1 MELTT
6 LYRLIGLQP
15 EIVERLK
22 PFHTGSDRM
31 RLGPYLERLTMPE
44 TAQEAYL
51 SLKEVLGEDPDGLA
65 MLYCQLEAA
74 RQVYRRYQEKGIPER
89 IFVDTMR
96 CFPRFIAECE
106 KKDGRLLFDRG
117 WWSYRQTSM
126 CLFRI
131 GALEYEF
138 RKHEGEPAV
147 ALHIPSG
154 ADLSEP
160 AVNDSLEQAGRFFQT
175 HYQDYKY
182 SRYICISWLLSPALE
197 PLLSETSRIRSF
209 QQRFEIVQTYPENME
224 FIELLFQVPR
234 TAPYGSLPETT
245 SLQRGVKALLLGG
258 GMVGSAY
265 GTLERQKY
273 GSEASVPR

>member
-22 PFHTGSDRM
+22 PFHNGSDRM

-175 HYQDYKY
+175 HYRDYKY
-182 SRYICISWLLSPALE
+182 SRYICISWLLSRRWSRCCPRLPVSVLFSSGSGSSGNIPRIWNSSSCCFRFRELRSMTACRKLPA
-197 PLLSETSRIRSF
+197 F
-209 QQRFEIVQTYPENME
+209 
-224 FIELLFQVPR
+224 
-234 TAPYGSLPETT
+234 
-245 SLQRGVKALLLGG
+245 
-258 GMVGSAY
+258 SA
-265 GTLERQKY
+265 
-273 GSEASVPR
+273 V